1 MLVRGCVL
9 SRERLVPDL
18 GEAGVE
24 VGSSMGLLLPC
35 LPLSQAERVV
45 WRKPVLL
52 FECLETFLSETFS
65 SEAAELEELVS
76 ECWGCQ
82 CILVE
87 AFGAGLAVCTCY
99 LLQMLVS
106 CLVPTLLL
114 REPVR

>member
-1 MLVRGCVL
+1 M
-9 SRERLVPDL
+9 ERIVPDL

-24 VGSSMGLLLPC
+24 VGSSMGLLPC

-65 SEAAELEELVS
+65 SEAAEPEVLVS